1 MDIEIKPVVGKVIE
15 DLTDAEKRQIP
26 FATSVAMNRTAYAVR
41 TAMQKAMPTYFD
53 RPTPMTID
61 AVLYDKTHKRDASI
75 VSRIFLR
82 DEADKGTAPVKYLF
96 PEVEGGTRNETRFE
110 RALRFAGKLPSG
122 MSVVPGKGAKLDQY
136 GNVPNGI
143 ATNVLSQVQGQ
154 IDKYQ
159 NTTKRSAARAKGRR
173 ANYFLGRPG
182 GGRLP
187 LGIYQ
192 RMAHGVK
199 PIYMFVPRLP
209 NYRKRF
215 PFYAIVQGAFD
226 KLYPIE
232 FAKAF
237 KEAMAS
243 AKSGVVI

>member
-1 MDIEIKPVVGKVIE
+1 MDIEIYPTVEKTIDAFT
-15 DLTDAEKRQIP
+15 DLERKQIP
-26 FATSVAMNRTAYAVR
+26 FATSVAMNRTAAAVR
-41 TAMQKAMPTYFD
+41 EAMRRAMPTYFD
-53 RPTPMTID
+53 SPTQMTID
-61 AVLYDKTHKRDASI
+61 AVLYDKTTKRDTSI
-75 VSRIFLR
+75 VSRIFIR
-82 DEADKGTAPVKYLF
+82 DEASKGTAPVRYLF
-96 PEVEGGTRNETRFE
+96 PEVEGGERNETRFE
-110 RALRFAGKLPSG
+110 RALRFAGKLPNG
-122 MSVVPGKGAKLDQY
+122 MSVVPGKGVKLDQY

-154 IDKYQ
+154 IDPTQ
-159 NTTKRSAARAKGRR
+159 NTTKRSAARAKGKR

-199 PIYMFVPRLP
+199 PIYLFVPKRP
-209 NYRKRF
+209 VYRKRF
-215 PFYAIVQGAFD
+215 PFYQIVQGAFD

-237 KEAMAS
+237 KEAMAT
-243 AKSGVVI
+243 AK